1 MKQARK
7 EDRRVARTKQA
18 ISHALVALI
27 SKRGFEDLTVQDIL
41 EEANVGR
48 STFYAHFEDKEDVLL
63 QGLEELQRALSL
75 RQGQALV
82 DVDGLDARALVFSQE
97 LFAHAHSHRALF
109 EAMVGRRSGAL
120 VMGHFQ
126 TMLVALVKAEVTA
139 MVAGAGGGKA
149 GRLPQEGVTQ
159 FVAGGLFGLLTWWMR
174 DHRSRLGVEDI
185 NAMFRTLAIPALRAA
200 VR

>member
-48 STFYAHFEDKEDVLL
+48 STFYAHFQDKEDVLL

-75 RQGQALV
+75 RQQQAHHLRQETAFRYVEQIGQGERQGDFGDNA
-82 DVDGLDARALVFSQE
+82 GHGPQQE
-97 LFAHAHSHRALF
+97 QQ
-109 EAMVGRRSGAL
+109 GA
-120 VMGHFQ
+120 
-126 TMLVALVKAEVTA
+126 ESI
-139 MVAGAGGGKA
+139 AG
-149 GRLPQEGVTQ
+149 
-159 FVAGGLFGLLTWWMR
+159 W
-174 DHRSRLGVEDI
+174 
-185 NAMFRTLAIPALRAA
+185 
-200 VR
+200 